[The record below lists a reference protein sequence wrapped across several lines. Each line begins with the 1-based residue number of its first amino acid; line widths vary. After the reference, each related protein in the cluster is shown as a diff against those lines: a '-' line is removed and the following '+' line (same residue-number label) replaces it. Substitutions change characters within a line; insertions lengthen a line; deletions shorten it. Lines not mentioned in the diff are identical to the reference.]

1 MNWKSIKEWFVSEH
15 PKWDPDNF
23 DPDNVIC
30 SVDGVEEDCFIGK
43 IEGLGYQYDD
53 GNGWWQRTWTT
64 DSEPKESILEVFQQ
78 LENGK
83 WNKLMIGYGDRV
95 FYEEVVENGSPY

>member
-1 MNWKSIKEWFVSEH
+1 MNWKDIKEWFVSEH